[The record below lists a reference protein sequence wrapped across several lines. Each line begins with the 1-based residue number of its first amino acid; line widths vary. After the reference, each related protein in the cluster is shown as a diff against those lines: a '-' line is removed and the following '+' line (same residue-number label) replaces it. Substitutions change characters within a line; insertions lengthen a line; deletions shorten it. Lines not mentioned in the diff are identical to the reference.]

1 MRSEPVAVLQDKAEF
16 QEDEMTRTDD
26 ATLPGECSAER
37 ARIRLT
43 ARDGERRR
51 GLRVWIVTVDGRRVG
66 IVGDERLWR
75 GTRWGGLRWWAALR
89 DTDDWSVPARWNTG
103 DEQLRTRAAAVDA
116 LVAALREQRRDRANP
131 RIPRA

>member
-89 DTDDWSVPARWNTG
+89 NTDDWTVPAAWNTG
-103 DEQLRTRAAAVDA
+103 DEQLRTRTAAVDA
-116 LVAALREQRRDRANP
+116 LIAALRDGGTTTRKARKPHA
-131 RIPRA
+131 